1 MKTPGQRFWLLL
13 KPDSKEIYQVYT
25 YAFFKGIIA
34 LSLPIGIQSIINLI
48 QGGSVSASWMI
59 LVFIVTLGIAM
70 GGYMQLMQMRITETI
85 QQKIFAR
92 TAFDFTY
99 RIPKIKLEEIYKHY
113 VPELMNRFF
122 DVLTLQKSLSKII
135 IDFSTSILQ
144 IIFGLI
150 LLSLY
155 HPFFI
160 LFSILLLILVYTI
173 IMLTSKKGLETSLD
187 ESKYKYK
194 VVSWLEE
201 LARTKDTFKLAGI
214 TNLAELKTDERVT
227 GYLESRESHFK
238 ILQKQYKLL
247 LLFKIIVALG
257 LLVVGGLLVLDQQ
270 MNIGQFVA
278 AEIIILLVID
288 STEKIILNLENVFD
302 IFTSLEKLGQVT
314 DFKLDTQSDTSSL
327 NHDIKEPIRVEIKDV
342 TFTYWGR
349 TKMVLKNVSYNFKA
363 NHSYCI
369 TGQNGSGKSTLL
381 HLISGLYQAQSGS
394 MCINDLPILN
404 YNIPKLYQV
413 IGNSLAEETIF
424 EGTLLENISLG
435 RDFVKIEDVLW
446 AIKKVF
452 LSEYVKDLPN
462 GLDTPIDIA
471 GDKLSKSIIQRIII
485 ARSIANKPKL
495 ILFEN
500 NIDLIEEI
508 ERNKIIEFLTDKSNG
523 WTLISSSNNKY
534 LQEKSDFVIYM
545 NEGEIVDTKIL
556 K

>member
-1 MKTPGQRFWLLL
+1 MKTPYERFWLLL

-25 YAFFKGIIA
+25 YAFFKGVIT

-48 QGGSVSASWMI
+48 QGGSVSASWMV

-85 QQKIFAR
+85 QQKIFTRA
-92 TAFDFTY
+92 AFDFTY

-135 IDFSTSILQ
+135 IDFSTAILQ
-144 IIFGLI
+144 IVFGLI

-160 LFSILLLILVYTI
+160 LFGILLIILVYTI

-201 LARTKDTFKLAGI
+201 LARAKDSFKLAGI
-214 TNLAELKTDERVT
+214 SNLPEQKTDERVT
-227 GYLESRESHFK
+227 GYLESRESHFQ

-247 LLFKIIVALG
+247 LIFKIIVALG
-257 LLVVGGLLVLDQQ
+257 LLIIGGLLVLDQQ

-288 STEKIILNLENVFD
+288 SSEKIILNLENVFD
-302 IFTSLEKLGQVT
+302 ILTSLEKLGQVT
-314 DFKLDTQSDTSSL
+314 DFELDNQSSNSSL
-327 NHDIKEPIRVEIKDV
+327 NHTIISPIHVEIKDLN
-342 TFTYWGR
+342 FTYLGR
-349 TKMVLKNVSYNFKA
+349 TKGLLKNINYNFKA
-363 NHSYCI
+363 NNSYCI
-369 TGQNGSGKSTLL
+369 TGKNGSGKSTLL
-381 HLISGLYQAQSGS
+381 HVISGLYQPQSGS
-394 MCINDLPILN
+394 VCINDLPILN
-404 YNIPKLYQV
+404 YNISKLYRV

-424 EGTLLENISLG
+424 EGTLLENITLG
-435 RDFVKIEDVLW
+435 RDFVKIEDVIW
-446 AIKKVF
+446 AIEQVF
-452 LSEYVKDLPN
+452 LSDFVKELPK
-462 GLDTPIDIA
+462 GLDTPIEIS
-471 GDKLSKSIIQRIII
+471 GNKLSKSIIQKIII
-485 ARSIANKPKL
+485 ARSVVNKPKL

-534 LQEKSDFVIYM
+534 LQEKSDSIIFM
-545 NEGEIVDTKIL
+545 NDGEIL